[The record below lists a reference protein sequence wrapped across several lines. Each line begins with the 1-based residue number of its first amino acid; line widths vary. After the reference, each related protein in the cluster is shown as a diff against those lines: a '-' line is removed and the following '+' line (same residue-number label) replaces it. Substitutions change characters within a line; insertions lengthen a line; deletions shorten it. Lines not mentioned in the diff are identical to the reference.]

1 LAPELIVAA
10 IAIAGLIA
18 VVWLMPR
25 RPVLAVAV
33 VFMLAALSRV
43 TVMTPLGTLRLEQPA
58 LVGLVALTVWHRKAL
73 ELPALRPLLPLIAAG
88 FVYLAPLTLSS
99 AVIADDPG
107 ASLRLVAWTA
117 LSMAGGL
124 AVALLVA
131 GRAARAV
138 PSVTSPA
145 GVVATVGLLSGIGYL
160 LFALGEPWVND
171 PVSTMPRIDAFV
183 LEPNLYASL
192 LAAVVPLALERWRA
206 RPSLASLAI
215 AVVLLL
221 SVGLGVTRGAYI
233 GLAVGLVVLF
243 ALNRFRSRQSAG
255 LGAMALIVLIAG
267 GAGLLM
273 PKALLNPDL
282 SGVVARP
289 PVASNPNPGASP
301 TPSPT
306 PNPEGDL
313 ETFEY
318 RLKHVRA
325 GLADWQES
333 PVIGLGAYSYGQRH
347 HPYTRPEVIAV
358 WPVLVLHDAGLVG
371 LGGLLA
377 LLGLLGVRLWRTS
390 RDPETGRTA
399 NAYTAAV
406 VVLLVAYLA
415 TTALH
420 FAVTW
425 LIFGGAL
432 AATIKRPRDDD
443 AAVRPGGDRPGP
455 AWRIT
460 APITERSRRTRF
472 DTFMRLMAPRQGERV
487 LDVGITDKTTRSS
500 NFLEAWYPWPAQLT
514 GVAREQSPAF
524 MAAFPNVRFVAAD
537 GRALPFMDGE
547 FDVGFSNA
555 VIEHVG
561 AREQQRKFAAE
572 ITRTCR
578 RVFLCT
584 PNRWFPI
591 DPHTLLPFVHWLPR
605 ALRDPLL
612 RATGN
617 GQWAS
622 EQMLNPLGARDLAA
636 LFPTGTNVRI
646 ERQRVLGWPS
656 VLIAIVDAP
665 KERE

>member
-1 LAPELIVAA
+1 LPPDVIVAG
-10 IAIAGLIA
+10 IAIAGLVA

-58 LVGLVALTVWHRKAL
+58 LVGLVALTIWHRKTL
-73 ELPALRPLLPLIAAG
+73 ELPPLRPLLPIVAAG
-88 FVYLAPLTLSS
+88 LVYLATLTLSS
-99 AVIADDPG
+99 AVVADDPA

-124 AVALLVA
+124 AVALLFA
-131 GRAARAV
+131 GRAARAM
-138 PSVTSPA
+138 PSLTGPA
-145 GVVATVGLLSGIGYL
+145 AVVATVGLLSGIGYL

-171 PVSTMPRIDAFV
+171 PTSAMPRIDAFV

-192 LAAVVPLALERWRA
+192 LAAVIPLALERWRA

-215 AVVLLL
+215 ALVLLL

-243 ALNRFRSRQSAG
+243 ALNWFRSRRSAG
-255 LGAMALIVLIAG
+255 LAAMALIVLTVG

-273 PKALLNPDL
+273 PKVLLNPDL
-282 SGVVARP
+282 SGVVTPHPGAG
-289 PVASNPNPGASP
+289 NPNPGASP

-306 PNPEGDL
+306 PNPDGDL
-313 ETFEY
+313 ETLEY
-318 RLKHVRA
+318 RLRHVRA
-325 GLADWQES
+325 GLDDWQES

-371 LGGLLA
+371 LGGFLA

-390 RDPETGRTA
+390 RDPENGRTA
-399 NAYTAAV
+399 AAYAAAV

-432 AATIKRPRDDD
+432 AATINWPRGDDS
-443 AAVRPGGDRPGP
+443 AARPGGERPGP
-455 AWRIT
+455 AWRVT
-460 APITERSRRTRF
+460 APITERSRRARF
-472 DTFMRLMAPRQGERV
+472 ERFMRLMAPRQDERL
-487 LDVGITDKTTRSS
+487 LDVGITDKTARSS
-500 NFLEAWYPWPAQLT
+500 NFLEAWYPWPAQIT
-514 GVAREQSPAF
+514 GIARESSAAF
-524 MAAFPNVRFVAAD
+524 VAAFPEVKFVVAD
-537 GRALPFMDGE
+537 GRALPFKDGE

-561 AREQQRKFAAE
+561 SREQQGQFAAE
-572 ITRTCR
+572 ITRTCG

-605 ALRDPLL
+605 SLRYPLL

-617 GQWAS
+617 GHWAS
-622 EQMLNPLGARDLAA
+622 EEMLNPLSAGDLAA
-636 LFPTGTNVRI
+636 LFPPGTNVRI

-656 VLIAIVDAP
+656 VLIAIVEPAQAS
-665 KERE
+665 E